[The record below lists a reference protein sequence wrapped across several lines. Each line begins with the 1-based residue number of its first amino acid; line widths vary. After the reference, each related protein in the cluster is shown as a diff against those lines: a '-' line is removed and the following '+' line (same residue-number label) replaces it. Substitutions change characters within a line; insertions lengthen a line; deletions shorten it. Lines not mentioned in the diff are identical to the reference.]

1 MNRSSKPKQ
10 LTDLS
15 VLAQPKTPDP
25 LLSEISVD
33 KLIDDCLLVLHRE
46 IKNLL
51 KLSVPGKLDANDA
64 RDLRDHLKL
73 LFDLKERENA
83 MLKGLTDDEL
93 KTLASTERPNEG
105 QQD

>member
-1 MNRSSKPKQ
+1 MNRPSKPKQ

-15 VLAQPKTPDP
+15 ILAQPSTPDP
-25 LLSEISVD
+25 VLSDISVD

-46 IKNLL
+46 VKNLL
-51 KLSVPGKLDANDA
+51 KLSVPGKLEATDA

-73 LFDLKERENA
+73 LFELKEREAA
-83 MLKGLTDDEL
+83 MLKGLTDDQL
-93 KTLASTERPNEG
+93 KMMAEKTNAS

>member
-1 MNRSSKPKQ
+1 MNRPSKPKQ
-10 LTDLS
+10 MTDLS
-15 VLAQPKTPDP
+15 VLAQPKMADP

-51 KLSVPGKLDANDA
+51 KLSVPGKLEANDA

-73 LFDLKERENA
+73 LFDLKERETA

-93 KTLASTERPNEG
+93 HSLATIERTDES